1 METRDL
7 KDIGLVYFPV
17 QKVPYEKKDRSW
29 RERCVDGVINIAY
42 NYGRSRRSPARIKRR
57 NYNLF
62 NNKIDKA
69 DFDYVLNPFNLSKE
83 KLREFNF
90 PASLQPYDIVSPYFQ
105 LLIGEESKRLFNPII
120 RAINEDAV
128 AEKHNMKKSELLQTL
143 QQMLFAGI
151 DPESIDP
158 NNPPPTP
165 EEVLKYEHYSP
176 KMMKE
181 SVADK
186 LLQFNLRKENVYK
199 TFNDCFKDALI
210 AGEQV
215 VRVEKVGKGVK
226 VTRVNPLEI
235 FYVLNN
241 NSDEL
246 DESEK
251 IYERNFLTVSE
262 IVDQFYEY
270 LTDDQITELEQIQAG
285 AIPTTVYGAPILNIG
300 EVDSIY
306 TFEDDYGQRGIPVHR
321 VRWKSKR
328 KIGIYYTN
336 DGQTEEL
343 VDETFKVNKEDPTSW
358 VEWFWISEYWEGVRI
373 GVDMYLHDLI
383 RPRRQQFR
391 TMDNISECK
400 SGYVGNIY
408 SATNSQSVS
417 LMDRLV
423 PWVYLYMIVWYRTEL
438 ALAKNHGKIALI
450 DTSLIPSGWDPE
462 KWMYYAQA
470 LGFGFVNS
478 YNEENRALGMAGG
491 ANMSVQNKSLDLDT
505 SAYIIQHIN
514 LLQHIDERIQN
525 TAGISRQ
532 RLGSISTSE
541 LVGNTER
548 AVTQS
553 SHITE
558 PYFFLHEDFKRR
570 VCEAIVEVAKECIGD
585 KNTNLQYVTDDMAD
599 ILFQVD
605 AEDFVN
611 ADYGV
616 FVSNSSRD
624 QLALQEMK
632 GLLQAA
638 LQADKIMLSDAINV
652 LNTTSISDMKGKLLK
667 SEQEMMQR
675 QQQAQQQQMQMQ
687 QQQIAAQQQANQEK
701 LQFEIEKLDREDY
714 NKEQDR
720 QTNIQV
726 AEIKALSFSREPD
739 ANQNNIPDVVEAT
752 EKALLQRR
760 AQEDSRQLQE
770 KKLRLEEKK
779 LEQASVQEK
788 NKVKMKE
795 KELEMKEKIEKLKM
809 KNKPKK

>member
-17 QKVPYEKKDRSW
+17 QKVPYDKKDRGW

-105 LLIGEESKRLFNPII
+105 LLLGEESKRMFNPLV
-120 RAINEDAV
+120 RAINEDAIS
-128 AEKHNMKKSELLQTL
+128 EKQQMKKAEILQTL
-143 QQMLFAGI
+143 QQMLMGDL
-151 DPESIDP
+151 DPSQIDP

-165 EEVLKYEHYSP
+165 EELVKYQNYSP
-176 KMMKE
+176 KMMRE

-199 TFNDCFKDALI
+199 IFNDCFKDALV
-210 AGEQV
+210 AGEEV
-215 VRVEKVGKGVK
+215 ARIEKVGKGVK

-328 KIGIYYTN
+328 KIGVYYTN

-373 GVDMYLHDLI
+373 GVDMYIHDLI
-383 RPRRQQFR
+383 RPRKQQFR

-438 ALAKNHGKIALI
+438 ALAKNQGKIALI

-491 ANMSVQNKSLDLDT
+491 ANMSVQNKALDLDT
-505 SAYIIQHIN
+505 SSYIIQHIN

-525 TAGISRQ
+525 TAGITRQ
-532 RLGSISTSE
+532 RLGAISSSE

-570 VCEAIVEVAKECIGD
+570 VCEAIIEVSKECIGD
-585 KNTNLQYVTDDMAD
+585 RETNIQYVTDDMAD
-599 ILFQVD
+599 VLFTVNGD
-605 AEDFVN
+605 DFAN

-624 QLALQEMK
+624 QLALQEIK

-652 LNTTSISDMKGKLLK
+652 LNTTSISDMKAKLVQ
-667 SEQEMMQR
+667 SEQDLMAR
-675 QQQAQQQQMQMQ
+675 QQQQQEQQMQMQ
-687 QQQIAAQQQANQEK
+687 QQQIAAQQQANQDK
-701 LQFEIEKLDREDY
+701 LQFETDKLDREDY

-720 QTNIQV
+720 QTQIQV
-726 AEIKALSFSREPD
+726 AELKSMSFLREQD
-739 ANQNNIPDVVEAT
+739 VNQNQIPDVVEEAQ
-752 EKALLQRR
+752 KALHERKV
-760 AQEDSRQLQE
+760 QEE
-770 KKLRLEEKK
+770 KLRIEREKIK
-779 LEQASVQEK
+779 QAGVQEENK
-788 NKVKMKE
+788 NKIKREEMAMKERIEKMKA
-795 KELEMKEKIEKLKM
+795 
-809 KNKPKK
+809 KNKGNSKKS

>member
-17 QKVPYEKKDRSW
+17 QKVPYEKKDKGW

-42 NYGRSRRSPARIKRR
+42 NYGRSRRSPARLKRR

-105 LLIGEESKRLFNPII
+105 LLLGEESKRMFNPMV
-120 RAINEDAV
+120 RAINEDAIS
-128 AEKHNMKKSELLQTL
+128 EKQEMKKAEILQTL
-143 QQMLFAGI
+143 QQMLMGDL
-151 DPESIDP
+151 DPSQIDP

-165 EEVLKYEHYSP
+165 EELKKYQHYSP
-176 KMMKE
+176 KMMRE

-186 LLQFNLRKENVYK
+186 MLQFTLRKENMTK

-251 IYERNFLTVSE
+251 IYERNYLTVSE
-262 IVDQFYEY
+262 IVDNFYEY
-270 LTDDQITELEQIQAG
+270 LTEDQITELEQIQAG

-328 KIGIYYTN
+328 KIGVYHTN

-373 GVDMYLHDLI
+373 GTDMYLHDLI
-383 RPRRQQFR
+383 RPRKQQFR

-400 SGYVGNIY
+400 SGYIGNIY

-438 ALAKNHGKIALI
+438 ALAKNQGKIALI

-478 YNEENRALGMAGG
+478 YNEENRTLGMSGG
-491 ANMSVQNKSLDLDT
+491 MNMSVQNKALDLET
-505 SAYIIQHIN
+505 SSYIIQHIN

-570 VCEAIVEVAKECIGD
+570 VCEAVIEVSKECIGD
-585 KNTNLQYVTDDMAD
+585 RDTNFQFVTDDMSEV
-599 ILFQVD
+599 LFHVD

-616 FVSNSSRD
+616 FVSNSSKD
-624 QLALQEMK
+624 QLAMQEMK

-652 LNTTSISDMKGKLLK
+652 LNGTSISDMKAKLMK
-667 SEQEMMQR
+667 SEAELIQR
-675 QQQAQQQQMQMQ
+675 QQQQQQQQQEMQ

-701 LQFEIEKLDREDY
+701 LDFEREKLDREDY

-720 QTNIQV
+720 QNQIQV
-726 AEIKALSFSREPD
+726 AEIKSMSFLKEQD
-739 ANQNNIPDVVEAT
+739 VNANKIPDVVEAA
-752 EKALLQRR
+752 EKAIHDRR
-760 AQEDSRQLQE
+760 IAEE
-770 KKLRLEEKK
+770 KLRLE
-779 LEQASVQEK
+779 
-788 NKVKMKE
+788 
-795 KELEMKEKIEKLKM
+795 KEKIKQAGIQEENKIKLKKEELAAKERIENLKI
-809 KNKPKK
+809 KNKPKPKK

>member
-17 QKVPYEKKDRSW
+17 QKVPYEKKDRGW

-42 NYGRSRRSPARIKRR
+42 NYGRSRRSPARLKRR

-105 LLIGEESKRLFNPII
+105 LLLGEESKRMFNPIV
-120 RAINEDAV
+120 RAINEDAISEKQEKKK
-128 AEKHNMKKSELLQTL
+128 AEMLQTL
-143 QQMLFAGI
+143 QQILFADI
-151 DPESIDP
+151 DPSQIDP

-165 EEVLKYEHYSP
+165 EEILKYQNYSP
-176 KMMKE
+176 KMARE

-186 LLQFNLRKENVYK
+186 LLQFTLRKENMSK

-210 AGEQV
+210 AGEEV
-215 VRVEKVGKGVK
+215 IRVDKVGKGVK

-262 IVDQFYEY
+262 IVDNFYEY

-328 KIGIYYTN
+328 KIGVYYTN

-373 GVDMYLHDLI
+373 GTDMYIHDLI
-383 RPRRQQFR
+383 RPRKQQFR

-438 ALAKNHGKIALI
+438 ALAKNQGKIALI

-462 KWMYYAQA
+462 KWMYYSQA

-491 ANMSVQNKSLDLDT
+491 MNMSVQNKSLDLDT
-505 SAYIIQHIN
+505 SSYIIQHIN

-570 VCEAIVEVAKECIGD
+570 VCEAVIEVSKECIGD
-585 KNTNLQYVTDDMAD
+585 KDTNIQYVTDDMTD
-599 ILFQVD
+599 VLFTVD

-616 FVSNSSRD
+616 FVSNSSKD

-667 SEQEMMQR
+667 SEQEMLQR
-675 QQQAQQQQMQMQ
+675 QQQQQQQQQEMQ
-687 QQQIAAQQQANQEK
+687 QQQIAAQQQMAEQQR
-701 LQFEIEKLDREDY
+701 QFEAEKLDREDY

-720 QTNIQV
+720 QAQIQV
-726 AEIKALSFSREPD
+726 AEIKSMSFLKD
-739 ANQNNIPDVVEAT
+739 QDVNKNQIPDVVE
-752 EKALLQRR
+752 Q
-760 AQEDSRQLQE
+760 AQEALHQRQIQE
-770 KKLRLEEKK
+770 QKLRLEEKK
-779 LEQASVQEK
+779 IEQAGVQEK
-788 NKVKMKE
+788 NKLKMKE
-795 KELEMKEKIEKLKM
+795 KELETKERIEKMKI
-809 KNKPKK
+809 KNKPKSDKK

>member
-17 QKVPYEKKDRSW
+17 QKVPYEKKDKSW

-42 NYGRSRRSPARIKRR
+42 NYGRSRRSPARQKRR

-62 NNKIDKA
+62 NNKIDRA

-90 PASLQPYDIVSPYFQ
+90 PASLQPYDIVSPYFH
-105 LLIGEESKRLFNPII
+105 LLLGEESKRLFNPVV

-128 AEKHNMKKSELLQTL
+128 SEKQEMKKAEILQSL
-143 QQMLFAGI
+143 QQMLMGDI
-151 DPESIDP
+151 DPSQIDP

-165 EEVLKYEHYSP
+165 EEIIKYQSYTP
-176 KMMKE
+176 KMMRE

-186 LLQFNLRKENVYK
+186 LLQFTLRKENVNK
-199 TFNDCFKDALI
+199 IFNDCFKDALV
-210 AGEQV
+210 AGEEM
-215 VRVEKVGKGVK
+215 VRVERVGKGVK

-262 IVDQFYEY
+262 IVDNFYEY
-270 LTDDQITELEQIQAG
+270 LTEDQITELEQIQAG

-328 KIGIYYTN
+328 KIGIFYSN

-373 GVDMYLHDLI
+373 GTDMYLHDTI
-383 RPRRQQFR
+383 KPRAQQFR

-438 ALAKNHGKIALI
+438 ALAKNQGKIALI

-470 LGFGFVNS
+470 MGFGFVNS
-478 YNEENRALGMAGG
+478 YNEENRSLGMAGG
-491 ANMSVQNKSLDLDT
+491 ANLSVQNKALDLET
-505 SAYIIQHIN
+505 SAYIVQHIN

-532 RLGSISTSE
+532 RLGAISSSE

-570 VCEAIVEVAKECIGD
+570 VCEAIIEVSKECLEG
-585 KNTNLQYVTDDMAD
+585 KNTNLQLVTDDLSEVLVHID
-599 ILFQVD
+599 GD
-605 AEDFVN
+605 DFVG

-616 FVSNSSRD
+616 FVSNSSKD

-667 SEQEMMQR
+667 SEQDMLQR
-675 QQQAQQQQMQMQ
+675 QQQQSQQQQQMQE
-687 QQQIAAQQQANQEK
+687 QQIAAQQQANQEK
-701 LQFEIEKLDREDY
+701 LSFEREKLDREDY
-714 NKEQDR
+714 NREQDR
-720 QTNIQV
+720 QTNIHV
-726 AEIKALSFSREPD
+726 AEIKSLSFSQDQDR
-739 ANQNNIPDVVEAT
+739 NKNGISDVTEAA
-752 EKALLQRR
+752 EKALAQR
-760 AQEDSRQLQE
+760 AVQE
-770 KKLRLEEKK
+770 KKLQLEEKK
-779 LEQASVQEK
+779 LNQASVQEE
-788 NKVKMKE
+788 NKTKLKKEELAMKE
-795 KELEMKEKIEKLKM
+795 RIEKLKIQ
-809 KNKPKK
+809 NKPKPKK

>member
-17 QKVPYEKKDRSW
+17 QKVPYKEKDKGW

-90 PASLQPYDIVSPYFQ
+90 PASLQPYDIVSPYFH
-105 LLIGEESKRLFNPII
+105 LLLGEESKRMFNPMV
-120 RAINEDAV
+120 RAINEDAIS
-128 AEKHNMKKSELLQTL
+128 EKQDMKKAEILQTL
-143 QQMLFAGI
+143 QQMLMGDL
-151 DPESIDP
+151 DPSQIDP

-165 EEVLKYEHYSP
+165 QELLKYQNYSP
-176 KMMKE
+176 KMMRE

-186 LLQFNLRKENVYK
+186 LLQFTLRKENVNK
-199 TFNDCFKDALI
+199 LFNDCFKDALI
-210 AGEQV
+210 AGEEV
-215 VRVEKVGKGVK
+215 ARVEKVGKGVK

-251 IYERNFLTVSE
+251 IYERNYLTVSE
-262 IVDQFYEY
+262 IVDNFYEY
-270 LTDDQITELEQIQAG
+270 LTEDQITELEQIQAG

-373 GVDMYLHDLI
+373 GVDMYIHDLI
-383 RPRRQQFR
+383 RPRKQQFR
-391 TMDNISECK
+391 TMDNISECR

-438 ALAKNHGKIALI
+438 ALAKNQGKIALI

-491 ANMSVQNKSLDLDT
+491 ANMSVQNKALDLET
-505 SAYIIQHIN
+505 SSYIIQHIN

-558 PYFFLHEDFKRR
+558 PYFFMHEDFKRR
-570 VCEAIVEVAKECIGD
+570 VCEAIIEVSKECIGD
-585 KNTNLQYVTDDMAD
+585 KDTNMQYVTDDMSEV
-599 ILFQVD
+599 LFHID

-616 FVSNSSRD
+616 FVSNSSKD
-624 QLALQEMK
+624 QLAMQEMK

-652 LNTTSISDMKGKLLK
+652 LNGTSISDMKAKLLK
-667 SEQEMMQR
+667 SEQEIIQR
-675 QQQAQQQQMQMQ
+675 QQQAQQQQSQMQ
-687 QQQIAAQQQANQEK
+687 QAQIQAQQEAAQEQMK
-701 LQFEIEKLDREDY
+701 LEYDKLDREDY

-720 QTNIQV
+720 QTSIQT
-726 AEIKALSFSREPD
+726 AEIKAMSFLKEQD
-739 ANQNNIPDVVEAT
+739 VNKNQIPDVVE
-752 EKALLQRR
+752 Q
-760 AQEDSRQLQE
+760 AQEALHQRQIQE

-779 LEQASVQEK
+779 IDQADLQEK
-788 NKVKMKE
+788 NKLKMKE
-795 KELEMKEKIEKLKM
+795 KELDMKERIEKMKV

>member
-17 QKVPYEKKDRSW
+17 QKVPYDKKDRGW

-105 LLIGEESKRLFNPII
+105 LLLGEESKRMFNPLV

-128 AEKHNMKKSELLQTL
+128 SEKQQMKKAEILQTL
-143 QQMLFAGI
+143 QQMLMGDL
-151 DPESIDP
+151 DPSQIDP

-165 EEVLKYEHYSP
+165 EELVKYQNYSP
-176 KMMKE
+176 KMMRE

-199 TFNDCFKDALI
+199 IFNDCFKDALV
-210 AGEQV
+210 AGEEV
-215 VRVEKVGKGVK
+215 ARIEKVGKGVK

-328 KIGIYYTN
+328 KIGVYYTN

-373 GVDMYLHDLI
+373 GVDMYIHDLI
-383 RPRRQQFR
+383 RPRKQQFR

-438 ALAKNHGKIALI
+438 ALAKNQGKIALI

-491 ANMSVQNKSLDLDT
+491 ANMSVQNKALDLDT
-505 SAYIIQHIN
+505 SSYIIQHIN

-525 TAGISRQ
+525 TAGITRQ
-532 RLGSISTSE
+532 RLGAISSSE

-570 VCEAIVEVAKECIGD
+570 VCEAIIEVSKECIGD
-585 KNTNLQYVTDDMAD
+585 RETNIQYVTDDMAD
-599 ILFQVD
+599 VLFTVNGD
-605 AEDFVN
+605 DFAN

-624 QLALQEMK
+624 QLALQEIK

-652 LNTTSISDMKGKLLK
+652 LNTTSISDMKAKLVQ
-667 SEQEMMQR
+667 SEQDLMAR
-675 QQQAQQQQMQMQ
+675 QQQQQEQQMQMQ
-687 QQQIAAQQQANQEK
+687 QQQIAAQQQANQDK
-701 LQFEIEKLDREDY
+701 LQFETDKLDREDY

-720 QTNIQV
+720 QTQIQV
-726 AEIKALSFSREPD
+726 AELKSMSFLREQD
-739 ANQNNIPDVVEAT
+739 VNQNQIPDVVEEAQ
-752 EKALLQRR
+752 KALHERKV
-760 AQEDSRQLQE
+760 QEE
-770 KKLRLEEKK
+770 KLRIEREKIK
-779 LEQASVQEK
+779 QAGVQEENK
-788 NKVKMKE
+788 NKIKREEMAMKERIEKMKA
-795 KELEMKEKIEKLKM
+795 
-809 KNKPKK
+809 KNKGNSKKS

>member
-17 QKVPYEKKDRSW
+17 QKVPYEKKDKGW

-42 NYGRSRRSPARIKRR
+42 NYGRSRRSPARQKRR

-105 LLIGEESKRLFNPII
+105 LLLGEESKRMFNPMV
-120 RAINEDAV
+120 RAINEDALS
-128 AEKHNMKKSELLQTL
+128 EKQEMKKAEILQAL
-143 QQMLFAGI
+143 QQMLMGDI
-151 DPESIDP
+151 DPSQIDP

-165 EEVLKYEHYSP
+165 EELAKYQNYTP
-176 KMMKE
+176 KMMRE

-186 LLQFNLRKENVYK
+186 LLQFNLRKENVNK
-199 TFNDCFKDALI
+199 IFNDCFKDALV
-210 AGEQV
+210 AGEEV

-251 IYERNFLTVSE
+251 IYERNYLTVSE

-270 LTDDQITELEQIQAG
+270 LTEDQITELEQIQAG

-343 VDETFKVNKEDPTSW
+343 VDETFKVNKQDPSSW

-373 GVDMYLHDLI
+373 GVDMYIHDLI
-383 RPRRQQFR
+383 RPRKQQFR

-400 SGYVGNIY
+400 SGYIGNIY

-438 ALAKNHGKIALI
+438 ALAKNQGKIALI

-491 ANMSVQNKSLDLDT
+491 ANLSVQNKALDLET
-505 SAYIIQHIN
+505 SGYIIQHIN

-570 VCEAIVEVAKECIGD
+570 VCEAIIEVSKECIGD
-585 KNTNLQYVTDDMAD
+585 KNTNMQYVTDDMAEV
-599 ILFQVD
+599 LFHID

-616 FVSNSSRD
+616 FVSNSSKD
-624 QLALQEMK
+624 QLAMQEMK

-652 LNTTSISDMKGKLLK
+652 LNGTSISDMKAKLIQ
-667 SEQEMMQR
+667 SEQELMQR
-675 QQQAQQQQMQMQ
+675 QQQQQQMQQQMQ
-687 QQQIAAQQQANQEK
+687 QEQIAAQQQANDQKMQLEM
-701 LQFEIEKLDREDY
+701 EKLDREDY

-720 QTNIQV
+720 QNQIQV
-726 AEIKALSFSREPD
+726 AEIKSMSFLREQD
-739 ANQNNIPDVVEAT
+739 VNQNKIPDVVEEA
-752 EKALLQRR
+752 EKAIHERKV
-760 AQEDSRQLQE
+760 QEE
-770 KKLRLEEKK
+770 KLRLEREKIK
-779 LEQASVQEK
+779 QAGVQEENK
-788 NKVKMKE
+788 NKIKREEMAMKERIEKMKV
-795 KELEMKEKIEKLKM
+795 
-809 KNKPKK
+809 KNKPKPKK